1 MCDMDPVLINALLEV
16 DGAGKDAAAG
26 IDPEKARER
35 AFFMKTTMP
44 LLGLTVPQ
52 QRKLLRRGYSFSK
65 DPWDRQLTIW
75 DHIWCH
81 AQFHETRMQAGF
93 FIESRANDA
102 PPPDLWVV
110 TKAWAT
116 SINCWDQSDILSGV
130 YAKLLEAK
138 PDLVLPTLMDWNDSE
153 NPWLRRQSLVSLLY
167 YARFRKRVPDRTLV
181 FDHVRARLFDDDY
194 YVQKGVGW
202 TIREAYNVW
211 PQETLAFMQHHVLD
225 LSAAAW
231 QAATEK
237 LSPEQKAPLKAARKM
252 RRRSGGRA
260 DRKA

>member
-1 MCDMDPVLINALLEV
+1 MASVFLENALLEIN
-16 DGAGKDAAAG
+16 DAAKTAAAG
-26 IDPEKARER
+26 IDPEKVRER

-65 DPWDRQLTIW
+65 DPLDRQLTIW
-75 DHIWCH
+75 DHIWRH

-93 FIESRANDA
+93 FIESRANDV
-102 PPPDLWVV
+102 PLPDLWTV
-110 TKAWAT
+110 TREWAA
-116 SINCWDQSDILSGV
+116 SINCWDQSDTLSGV

-138 PDLVLPTLMDWNDSE
+138 PDRVLPTLMDWNASE

-167 YARFRKRVPDRTLV
+167 YARFRKHVPDRTLV

-211 PQETLAFMQHHVLD
+211 PEETLSFMQHHVLE
-225 LSAAAW
+225 LSTAAW

-237 LSPEQKAPLKAARKM
+237 LSPEQKAPLKAARKV
-252 RRRSGGRA
+252 RGRSGSRTNQ
-260 DRKA
+260 KV